1 MTATILPFP
10 QVPRQITQYKPLR
23 LTDGEIAIAL
33 AMACDSLVM
42 DHADTA
48 PCEYVAPLQ
57 DPA

>member
-10 QVPRQITQYKPLR
+10 QQTRQIAQYKPVR

-42 DHADTA
+42 DHADHDDCA
-48 PCEYVAPLQ
+48 PSEMNPE
-57 DPA
+57 